1 MKFLQL
7 SVLSLAVSLAFSAC
21 KKDENKPSLNI
32 PSAYDG
38 SNFEANTTT
47 ERALVTQL
55 SALTSIM
62 QKGRTKSNT
71 VEKSKLDSAFTAG
84 NPSLASIITSY
95 YKGRIEGTGGWF
107 DELAKASG
115 DTFLFPVAGVPVG
128 DGGVLGGYLFD
139 ENGLELEQLVEKG
152 QFGATHYNHAVSLLS
167 GTITPATVDKLI
179 AIFGATPSFSN
190 SGSNKVDPNIR
201 DRASANYAARRS
213 KGADNNSLYAQM
225 KANFIK
231 LQAAVKGGEAFNK
244 ERDEAVAA
252 LKLTWEK
259 IIAAT
264 VINYCHSTTST
275 LSNSNLTDAQK
286 GSGLHAYGE
295 CVGFI
300 HGWLTIP
307 QAHKKITDTQIEE
320 ILTLLN
326 APRNGTPTSYKF
338 VTDGANE
345 LPKLQQI
352 IDKLQTIYGFSPQDI
367 IDFKSNWVNVEGR

>member
-1 MKFLQL
+1 
-7 SVLSLAVSLAFSAC
+7 
-21 KKDENKPSLNI
+21 
-32 PSAYDG
+32 
-38 SNFEANTTT
+38 
-47 ERALVTQL
+47 
-55 SALTSIM
+55 
-62 QKGRTKSNT
+62 
-71 VEKSKLDSAFTAG
+71 
-84 NPSLASIITSY
+84 
-95 YKGRIEGTGGWF
+95 
-107 DELAKASG
+107 
-115 DTFLFPVAGVPVG
+115 
-128 DGGVLGGYLFD
+128 
-139 ENGLELEQLVEKG
+139 LEQLVEKG